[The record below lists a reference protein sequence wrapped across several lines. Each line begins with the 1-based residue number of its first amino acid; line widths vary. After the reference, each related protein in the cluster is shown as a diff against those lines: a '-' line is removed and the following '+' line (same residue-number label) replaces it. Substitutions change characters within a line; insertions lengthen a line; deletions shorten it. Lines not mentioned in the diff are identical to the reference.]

1 MGTSVAGAEKN
12 LQMHSTCK
20 EKNSC
25 SCLEARHWKNETLV
39 LDSGDCKE
47 EIPFLIWKVDKL
59 DHVNCE
65 NIWSW
70 TLQHFYKN
78 LLFDNIQWKLVG
90 GKYFVEWE
98 GTRCS
103 ATAIWEGSKN
113 PISQRKGGGESSQ
126 LKKHLIFF
134 WFIQLSTGYL
144 YDL

>member
-59 DHVNCE
+59 DQVNCA

-70 TLQHFYKN
+70 TLGYFLGDFLVDNFCWKHF
-78 LLFDNIQWKLVG
+78 G
-90 GKYFVEWE
+90 GKVVENIRWN
-98 GTRCS
+98 
-103 ATAIWEGSKN
+103 IV
-113 PISQRKGGGESSQ
+113 GE
-126 LKKHLIFF
+126 K
-134 WFIQLSTGYL
+134 
-144 YDL
+144 

>member
-1 MGTSVAGAEKN
+1 MQISDLEVWDIFRGICWWTIFDGNILVEKWWEIFGGK
-12 LQMHSTCK
+12 LY
-20 EKNSC
+20 
-25 SCLEARHWKNETLV
+25 LV
-39 LDSGDCKE
+39 ES
-47 EIPFLIWKVDKL
+47 
-59 DHVNCE
+59 
-65 NIWSW
+65 
-70 TLQHFYKN
+70 
-78 LLFDNIQWKLVG
+78 IQWKLVG